1 MKYVAMRNDGF
12 GARLN
17 GLLNA
22 IVLANQFN
30 GEFRFIW
37 PDSIDEAKYHS
48 ILPKEEIFDK
58 SFIEQHYIDEKMLKK
73 LKTVTLD
80 KMNSIQ
86 NYDAVA
92 VHLEMQ
98 DNDRGQYRQAF
109 ETIAFA
115 QPLQQAKQRA
125 ESINIDYVGGSNR
138 SVAVHMRAGDIVY
151 GDCRFTKFFHTKV
164 APFPIIMAII
174 EDLQSNGYEPILF
187 GQDDELMAHLKEK
200 YHVRLAKELSNP
212 SFSSAQQALFD
223 IVLMSRCAKIVA
235 GDSAFAIEGGLI
247 GDVPMVDSYSFFG
260 KDRSLQI
267 IHNTFQKPIDNR
279 ISNMQKAFACVSYLY
294 ILDKQYANDDI
305 SLYLLQEAA
314 RQDPANDLY
323 NFILAMTYYNVGRT
337 QDAEQTLCDCFTNNN
352 AENMFRFLTKLWVTS
367 RTAVCSYEAELQA
380 YADKGYPIAC
390 LTVSIIAIA
399 YRSFRTYWHYK
410 NQFFLHRKREYAM
423 LDHLVQPH
431 VLFANYVRNKW
442 QRLRGIKVKQIPA
455 HISCHFKAQ
464 YRLFLAN
471 KPI

>member
-1 MKYVAMRNDGF
+1 MVKYIAVRGDGF

-30 GEFRFIW
+30 GEFRFVW
-37 PDSIDEAKYHS
+37 TDSIDEAKYHS
-48 ILPKEEIFDK
+48 ILSKEEIFGK
-58 SFIEQHYIDEKMLKK
+58 SFIEQHCIDEKMLKK
-73 LKTVTLD
+73 LKIVTLD
-80 KMNSIQ
+80 KVDSIQ

-92 VHLEMQ
+92 VHLEIQ

-115 QPLQQAKQRA
+115 QPLQQAKQTA
-125 ESINIDYVGGSNR
+125 KSINIDKQR
-138 SVAVHMRAGDIVY
+138 SVAVHMRAGDIIY
-151 GDCRFTKFFHTKV
+151 GDCRFTKLFHAKV
-164 APFPIIMAII
+164 APFPIVMSII

-187 GQDDELMAHLKEK
+187 GQDDELMAHLKDK
-200 YHVRLAKELSNP
+200 YHIRLAKEFSNP

-235 GDSAFAIEGGLI
+235 GDSFFAIEGGLI
-247 GDVPMVDSYSFFG
+247 GDVPMVDPYGFFA
-260 KDRSLQI
+260 KNLSLQI
-267 IHNTFQKPIDNR
+267 IHNAFQKPIDIR
-279 ISNMQKAFACVSYLY
+279 VSNMQKAFACVSCLY

-314 RQDPANDLY
+314 RQDPTNDLY
-323 NFILAMTYYNVGRT
+323 NFILAMTYYNAGRA

-352 AENMFRFLTKLWVTS
+352 AENMFRFLTKIWFNH
-367 RTAVCSYEAELQA
+367 RTAVCSYEAELQV

-423 LDHLVQPH
+423 LDHLVQPR
-431 VLFANYVRNKW
+431 VLFANYVRTKW
-442 QRLRGIKVKQIPA
+442 QRLRGMKVKQIPT
-455 HISCHFKAQ
+455 HICRYLVVQYGWFLFK
-464 YRLFLAN
+464 
-471 KPI
+471 KPL